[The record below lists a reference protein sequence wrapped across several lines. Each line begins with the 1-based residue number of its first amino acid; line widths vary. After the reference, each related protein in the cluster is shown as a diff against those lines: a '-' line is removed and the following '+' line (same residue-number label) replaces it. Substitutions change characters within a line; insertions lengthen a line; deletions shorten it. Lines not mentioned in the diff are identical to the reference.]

1 MQIRFFPKLI
11 LLISAFLSGAILAC
25 GEMPSKSVAT
35 IGTVEI
41 TQQSLDYRAAIQA
54 AYGGDTLP
62 MPTALVAAGNDAL
75 AEDVAASLGLTPTSE
90 EIQQFVSHVDETSK
104 APDILQ
110 KVKNVF
116 GEDSLSY
123 INIYL
128 KPKVVEAKLQRYQA
142 FDTAAQND
150 GRRRIQQAYAVVAE
164 GKSFAEAASVV
175 GGIASVDTFTTATKP
190 TVPEELA
197 KFGQGNSDPHPLA
210 VLAEQHLKPGVVFQ
224 QVVEDDKAYRIVR
237 LLDRNSERSIV
248 EIVSIAKGDYHA
260 WLRKRA
266 EGIPIVLHDKNLA

>member
-1 MQIRFFPKLI
+1 
-11 LLISAFLSGAILAC
+11 
-25 GEMPSKSVAT
+25 MPSKSVAT
-35 IGTVEI
+35 VGTIEI
-41 TQQSLDYRAAIQA
+41 TQQDLDYRAAIQA

-75 AEDVAASLGLTPTSE
+75 AENVAASLGLTPTTE
-90 EIQQFVSHVDETSK
+90 DVRQFISHVDETSK
-104 APDILQ
+104 APDVLQ

-142 FDTAAQND
+142 FDTVAQND
-150 GRRRIQQAYAVVAE
+150 GRKRIQQAYAVVAE

-175 GGIASVDTFTTATKP
+175 GGRASIDTFTTATKQ

-197 KFGQGNSDPHPLA
+197 KFGQQRSGPHPLA
-210 VLAEQHLKPGVVFQ
+210 VLAEQHLKPGVLFQ
-224 QVVEDDKAYRIVR
+224 QVVEDDNAYRIVR
-237 LLDRNSERSIV
+237 LLDRNAERSIV
-248 EIVSIAKGDYHA
+248 EIISIAKGDYHT
-260 WLRKRA
+260 WLRKKA
-266 EGIPIVLHDKNLA
+266 EGIPIVIHDKTLADSVKAKHGTTWWVPTIVVK